1 MPDVRVEFGIA
12 RAEVA
17 RGTVNRAQAEQLS
30 AIAATLRE
38 AREFPEIFL
47 GPTLLS
53 AVDAAAF
60 AERAAVADLAVRL
73 NLSEGTVRAQAREA
87 ETLRSFTPRVWEAF
101 REGEVSA
108 ANAGTVA
115 MLVVGLPDP
124 SAFDAAVVE
133 PATQLAP
140 ARFTQMARALR
151 ERLAAEPAVVRHER
165 AAKARRV
172 IIENDVDGMAWLHA
186 YLPADAAH
194 RAMSNVNRRAKG
206 LSKAKDE
213 TRTMAQLRADV
224 TTDLLAGVLGATGS
238 VGVTVGVTVPVLTL
252 LGGDEHGILEGYG
265 PIDAATARR
274 LAGHA
279 PSFHRILTHPVT
291 SAILDLDRTTYKVP
305 ADLKRLVQIRDV
317 VCTFAGCG
325 RPAREC
331 DIDHTRA
338 WADDGTTAEA
348 NLADLCR
355 HHHRMKHE
363 SLWSV
368 TRTNGVSTWRSPT
381 GAIRTSDPPPF

>member
-1 MPDVRVEFGIA
+1 
-12 RAEVA
+12 
-17 RGTVNRAQAEQLS
+17 
-30 AIAATLRE
+30 
-38 AREFPEIFL
+38 
-47 GPTLLS
+47 
-53 AVDAAAF
+53 
-60 AERAAVADLAVRL
+60 
-73 NLSEGTVRAQAREA
+73 
-87 ETLRSFTPRVWEAF
+87 
-101 REGEVSA
+101 
-108 ANAGTVA
+108 
-115 MLVVGLPDP
+115 
-124 SAFDAAVVE
+124 
-133 PATQLAP
+133 
-140 ARFTQMARALR
+140 MARALR

-194 RAMSNVNRRAKG
+194 RAMANVNRMAKS

-224 TTDLLAGVLGATGS
+224 TTDLLAGVLGAKGS

-252 LGGDEHGILEGYG
+252 LGGDEHGILEGHG

-274 LAGHA
+274 LAAHA

-291 SAILDLDRTTYKVP
+291 SAILDLDRTTYTPP
-305 ADLKRLVQIRDV
+305 ADLKRMVQLKDV

-331 DIDHTRA
+331 DLDHTLA
-338 WADDGTTAEA
+338 WADDGKTQET
-348 NLADLCR
+348 NLASLCR
-355 HHHRMKHE
+355 HHHRLKHE
-363 SLWSV
+363 SNWSV
-368 TRTNGVSTWRSPT
+368 TRSAGVSTWRSPT

>member
-1 MPDVRVEFGIA
+1 
-12 RAEVA
+12 
-17 RGTVNRAQAEQLS
+17 
-30 AIAATLRE
+30 
-38 AREFPEIFL
+38 
-47 GPTLLS
+47 
-53 AVDAAAF
+53 
-60 AERAAVADLAVRL
+60 
-73 NLSEGTVRAQAREA
+73 
-87 ETLRSFTPRVWEAF
+87 VWEAF

-115 MLVVGLPDP
+115 MLVIGLPDP
-124 SAFDAAVVE
+124 AAFDEAVVD

-140 ARFTQMARALR
+140 ARFKQMARALR

-165 AAKARRV
+165 AAEARRV

-194 RAMSNVNRRAKG
+194 RAMANVNRMAKS
-206 LSKAKDE
+206 LSKAADE
-213 TRTMAQLRADV
+213 TRTMGQLRADV
-224 TTDLLAGVLGATGS
+224 TTDLLAGVLGAKGS
-238 VGVTVGVTVPVLTL
+238 VGVTVGVTVPVLAL

-274 LAGHA
+274 LAAHA

-291 SAILDLDRTTYKVP
+291 SAIVDLDRTTYKVP

-338 WADDGTTAEA
+338 WADDGTTAEV

-355 HHHRMKHE
+355 HHHLIKHKT
-363 SLWSV
+363 LWSV
-368 TRTNGVSTWRSPT
+368 TRGNGLSTWRSPT
-381 GAIRTSDPPPF
+381 GNIRTSDPPPF